1 MAVKPTA
8 GAVFGEHLRE
18 LRQKRGLTQVA
29 LAERCGFP
37 QARISEL
44 ERGGRT
50 PNLVTIIRLALAL
63 ECKVSASYP
72 SSTKKTSRSS
82 CRSSE

>member
-8 GAVFGEHLRE
+8 GQVFGEHLRE
-18 LRQKRGLTQVA
+18 LRQKRGLTQVD

-63 ECKVSASYP
+63 ECRVSALVSVFDKEDLAKLVP
-72 SSTKKTSRSS
+72 K
-82 CRSSE
+82 

>member
-1 MAVKPTA
+1 MAVKRTA
-8 GAVFGEHLRE
+8 GEVFGDRMRE
-18 LRQKRGLTQVA
+18 LRQKRGLTQVQ
-29 LAERCGFP
+29 LADRCGFP

-63 ECKVSASYP
+63 DCKVSALVSVFDKEDLAP
-72 SSTKKTSRSS
+72 LLPK
-82 CRSSE
+82 

>member
-1 MAVKPTA
+1 MAVKRTI
-8 GAVFGEHLRE
+8 GQVFGDHLRE
-18 LRQKRGLTQVA
+18 LRQKRELTQVQ

-50 PNLVTIIRLALAL
+50 PNLVTILRLSKAL
-63 ECKVSASYP
+63 ECKPTDLVAVFSVENIARLLP
-72 SSTKKTSRSS
+72 K
-82 CRSSE
+82 

>member
-1 MAVKPTA
+1 MGVKRTI
-8 GAVFGEHLRE
+8 GQVFGDHLRE
-18 LRQKRGLTQVA
+18 LRQQRELTQVQ

-50 PNLVTIIRLALAL
+50 PNLVTILRLSNAL
-63 ECKVSASYP
+63 ECKPTDLVAVFNKGDVARLLP
-72 SSTKKTSRSS
+72 K
-82 CRSSE
+82 

>member
-1 MAVKPTA
+1 VI
-8 GAVFGEHLRE
+8 FGEHLRE
-18 LRQKRGLTQVA
+18 LRGKRGLTQVQ

-50 PNLVTIIRLALAL
+50 PNLVTILRLSVAL
-63 ECKVSASYP
+63 ECKPTDLVSVFNHEEV
-72 SSTKKTSRSS
+72 SRLLPK
-82 CRSSE
+82 

>member
-1 MAVKPTA
+1 M
-8 GAVFGEHLRE
+8 
-18 LRQKRGLTQVA
+18 RQKRGLTQVQ
-29 LAERCGFP
+29 LADRCGFP

-63 ECKVSASYP
+63 DRKVSALVSVFDKEDLASLLP
-72 SSTKKTSRSS
+72 K
-82 CRSSE
+82 

>member
-1 MAVKPTA
+1 MAVRRSA
-8 GAVFGEHLRE
+8 GEVFGESLRE
-18 LRQKRGLTQVA
+18 LRQKRGLTQVQ

-50 PNLVTIIRLALAL
+50 PNLVTILRLAVAL
-63 ECKVSASYP
+63 ECKPTELVVVFNREDVARLLP
-72 SSTKKTSRSS
+72 K
-82 CRSSE
+82 

>member
-1 MAVKPTA
+1 MAVRQTA
-8 GAVFGEHLRE
+8 GEVFGNHLRE
-18 LRQKRGLTQVA
+18 LRQKRGLTQVD

-50 PNLVTIIRLALAL
+50 PNLVTILRLAVAL
-63 ECKVSASYP
+63 DCKVSALVAVFDKANLSALLP
-72 SSTKKTSRSS
+72 K
-82 CRSSE
+82 

>member
-8 GAVFGEHLRE
+8 GQVFVEHLRE
-18 LRQKRGLTQVA
+18 LRQKRGLTRVD
-29 LAERCGFP
+29 LAECCGCP

-50 PNLVTIIRLALAL
+50 PNLVTIMRLALAL
-63 ECKVSASYP
+63 DA
-72 SSTKKTSRSS
+72 R
-82 CRSSE
+82 

>member
-1 MAVKPTA
+1 MRTS
-8 GAVFGEHLRE
+8 GHLFGEHLRE
-18 LRQKRGLTQVA
+18 LRQKRGLTQVD

-63 ECKVSASYP
+63 ECKVSALVSVFDKEDLGKLLP
-72 SSTKKTSRSS
+72 K
-82 CRSSE
+82 

>member
-1 MAVKPTA
+1 M
-8 GAVFGEHLRE
+8 RE
-18 LRQKRGLTQVA
+18 LRQKRGLTQVQ
-29 LAERCGFP
+29 LADRCGFP

-63 ECKVSASYP
+63 DCKVGALVSVFDKEDLAP
-72 SSTKKTSRSS
+72 LLPK
-82 CRSSE
+82 

>member
-1 MAVKPTA
+1 MTVKRSA
-8 GAVFGEHLRE
+8 GEVFGDHLRE
-18 LRQKRGLTQVA
+18 LRGKRGLTQVQ

-50 PNLVTIIRLALAL
+50 PNLVTILRLSVALD
-63 ECKVSASYP
+63 CKPTDLVSVFNAEDVARLLP
-72 SSTKKTSRSS
+72 K
-82 CRSSE
+82 

>member
-1 MAVKPTA
+1 MAVKQTA
-8 GAVFGEHLRE
+8 GHVFGDHLRE
-18 LRQKRGLTQVA
+18 LRQKRGLTQVD

-63 ECKVSASYP
+63 ECRVSSLVSVFDKEDLAKLLP
-72 SSTKKTSRSS
+72 K
-82 CRSSE
+82 

>member
-1 MAVKPTA
+1 MVVKRSA
-8 GAVFGEHLRE
+8 GEVFGDHLRE
-18 LRQKRGLTQVA
+18 LRQKRNLTQVQ

-50 PNLVTIIRLALAL
+50 PNLVTILRLAVAL
-63 ECKVSASYP
+63 ECKPTDLVVVFNREDVGRLLP
-72 SSTKKTSRSS
+72 K
-82 CRSSE
+82 